1 MWKNLPAHTRASL
14 LAALAGL
21 VTLNGCSR
29 AAPETKAP
37 LPTAVS
43 TANQPQTTL
52 AEQPLADSL
61 AFVAALALIQTTSAL
76 LPATA
81 VSGGAPSMTTD
92 TAPGSQPTLT
102 AMPVAEML
110 TTAETE
116 VWSQVILPPEPTA
129 PATVVVNN
137 YYVQQAPGPETEV
150 APAQPE
156 QLIVVAGGGRFV
168 PAARGNRGTT
178 PPAPTVAAPTAPLSA
193 GSMVATGSPLSTG
206 SMVARGSGLTAP
218 NTTTLLPPAL
228 PLQSP
233 TTPPAQNPPRRGNR
247 AGQ

>member
-29 AAPETKAP
+29 AAPEAKAP
-37 LPTAVS
+37 SPADVS

-102 AMPVAEML
+102 ALPTTEPV
-110 TTAETE
+110 TTTE
-116 VWSQVILPPEPTA
+116 VWTQAVATPEPTT

-137 YYVQQAPGPETEV
+137 YYVQQAPSPETEI
-150 APAQPE
+150 APVTQPE
-156 QLIVVAGGGRFV
+156 QLIVIAGGGRFV

>member
-1 MWKNLPAHTRASL
+1 MWNNLPARARASF

-21 VTLNGCSR
+21 VALNGCSR
-29 AAPETKAP
+29 AAPEAKAP
-37 LPTAVS
+37 APAPATAS
-43 TANQPQTTL
+43 EPRPTL
-52 AEQPLADSL
+52 ADPPLADGL
-61 AFVAALALIQTTSAL
+61 TFVVALALIQTTSAL
-76 LPATA
+76 LPATTA
-81 VSGGAPSMTTD
+81 GGPAPMPADSTTP
-92 TAPGSQPTLT
+92 APTPTLAAQPVNEPAPT
-102 AMPVAEML
+102 AAAEF
-110 TTAETE
+110 
-116 VWSQVILPPEPTA
+116 WQPLPPEPAA
-129 PATVVVNN
+129 PTTVVVNN
-137 YYVQQAPGPETEV
+137 YFVQQAPDPETEV

-168 PAARGNRGTT
+168 PAARGNRGAA
-178 PPAPTVAAPTAPLSA
+178 PAAPATAAPTAPLSA

-233 TTPPAQNPPRRGNR
+233 APAPAQNPPRRGNR